1 MCSTVAVPSE
11 RPDAIVSKVL
21 VQAAL
26 IPAVLALIV
35 AAVLA
40 IEVNSLVTLS
50 RWVQHTDEVIGSARE
65 IQAMLVDRESALRG
79 YVIARSAEY
88 LEPYEIANSALPG
101 RWEALLRLV
110 SDNPTQM
117 KRVADMRQLA
127 IQWEAFAR
135 AAIAAN
141 PRDAATL
148 VATGQGRSLMQQLR
162 NQLEDF
168 VRVEEGLRDE
178 RARKEERGA
187 LRAVAVCVGLL
198 VAVAVLM
205 AFSARRQIREV
216 ARRFGAALHSAQ
228 EVEKLR
234 DEFITIAAHELRTP
248 LTALLLQLQRLR
260 RDLDRGTA
268 LESSAL
274 IDTPLR
280 QARRLSS
287 LIESLLDAQ
296 AVASGGHVELRLSRT
311 DLATIAQASLAR
323 VRDGLVHLGCQV
335 EMRLDAGVDGDWDAP
350 RIEHIA
356 ATLIANACKYGEGK
370 PVQVSARREGEV
382 RILTVTDEGIGIPD
396 DVQERIFGR
405 FGRAA
410 PSRSY
415 GGFGLSL
422 FVARRLAEAHG
433 GTLTVTSEHGKGA
446 IFTLRLPRVA
456 APGEPEEGF
465 EARRAG

>member
-1 MCSTVAVPSE
+1 MWSTAAVASE
-11 RPDAIVSKVL
+11 RPDATVSKVL

-26 IPAVLALIV
+26 VPAVLALIV

-40 IEVNSLVTLS
+40 IEVNSLVALS
-50 RWVQHTDEVIGSARE
+50 RWVQHTDDVIAAARE
-65 IQAMLVDRESALRG
+65 VQGLLVDRESGLRG
-79 YVIARSAEY
+79 YVIARSPEF
-88 LEPYEIANSALPG
+88 LEPYEAANSALPG
-101 RWEALLRLV
+101 RWETLLRLD
-110 SDNPTQM
+110 SDNPSQM
-117 KRVADMRQLA
+117 KRVAEMRQLS
-127 IQWEAFAR
+127 IQWETYAR
-135 AAIAAN
+135 AAIAAD
-141 PRDAATL
+141 PRSAAAL
-148 VATGQGRSLMQQLR
+148 IGTGEGRRLMQELR
-162 NQLEDF
+162 NQLEAF

-178 RARKEERGA
+178 RARKEQMGA
-187 LRAVAVCVGLL
+187 LRAVAVSAALL
-198 VAVAVLM
+198 LAVAILM

-234 DEFITIAAHELRTP
+234 EEFITIAAHELRTP

-260 RDLDRGTA
+260 RDIDRGTA
-268 LESSAL
+268 VESSAL

-323 VRDGLVHLGCQV
+323 VRDGLVRLGCQV
-335 EMRLDAGVDGDWDAP
+335 DLRLDAGVDGDWDAQ
-350 RIEHIA
+350 RIEHIV

-370 PVQVSARREGEV
+370 PVKVSARREGEMRV
-382 RILTVTDEGIGIPD
+382 LTVSDEGIGIPED
-396 DVQERIFGR
+396 LQERIFGR

-410 PSRSY
+410 PARSY

-433 GTLTVTSEHGKGA
+433 GTLTVVSEHGKGA
-446 IFTLRLPRVA
+446 TFTLRIPRVA
-456 APGEPEEGF
+456 APAEPV
-465 EARRAG
+465 ALRAG